1 MVVFGGY
8 GLGFGSSPP
17 SLTLKYDDI
26 IASLHVTFIT
36 QSWKVLQGPILSG
49 TAYGETVGRGG
60 RRDMVICT
68 KQFVLGTPHT

>member
-1 MVVFGGY
+1 MVVVGGY

-36 QSWKVLQGPILSG
+36 QSWKVLQGPIISG
-49 TAYGETVGRGG
+49 AAYGEMVGEGE
-60 RRDMVICT
+60 MW
-68 KQFVLGTPHT
+68 